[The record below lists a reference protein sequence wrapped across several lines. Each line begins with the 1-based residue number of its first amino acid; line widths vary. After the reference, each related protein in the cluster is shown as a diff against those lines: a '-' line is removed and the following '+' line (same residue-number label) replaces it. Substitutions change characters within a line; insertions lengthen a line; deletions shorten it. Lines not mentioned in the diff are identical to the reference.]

1 MKILD
6 AIIKW
11 KVTASKKYTTI
22 LQGYNFTAVYCKG
35 NDCVSK
41 YKEQKL
47 CEDIGC
53 EDQTDGRCMTKEA
66 HDKSIPDSKECHCFG
81 DSAPIKITNAKIHSD
96 KLSSNGNNTFLQNQT
111 IDRSL
116 TIKSSCKNMINNHE
130 HSVQVI

>member
-1 MKILD
+1 MSEQY
-6 AIIKW
+6 
-11 KVTASKKYTTI
+11 SKKYATT
-22 LQGYNFTAVYCKG
+22 LPGYFFTAVYCKG

-41 YKEQKL
+41 YKERKL

-53 EDQTDGRCMTKEA
+53 EDQTDGRCMKKEA
-66 HDKSIPDSKECHCFG
+66 HDKYMPDSKESHCFV

-96 KLSSNGNNTFLQNQT
+96 KLSLNENNIFLQNQT